1 MFKIKIPELKSKMTQ
16 VRNLMDGFNNS
27 FEKNEERIIE
37 RKQRSEKIIK
47 MNHGE
52 TKSMENT

>member
-1 MFKIKIPELKSKMTQ
+1 MFKIKIPEPKSKMTQ